1 MYENPFNLID
11 DLQKVA
17 MKIKIQEVLNTL
29 CKDERVHEV
38 LNADVVLGYYEKMY
52 EYFEK
57 NPKDFLFPNCEWL
70 RESLDRL
77 DVDLSN
83 VFDEYANVDHIKRE
97 EVIILFMLLWIN
109 MVIQNPIRIEV
120 IKDPYDL
127 FYIWTKNRVF
137 IARPT
142 ETHYLQDGDRRVL
155 DRLGK
160 SYGWFTGV
168 HHFSIGLEGAVE
180 YHYSSPDDIT
190 NIDDAYNK
198 AHGSVTKL
206 RDMNDWA
213 MRRLT
218 KEQHEL
224 ADADKRHWEP
234 EDDTHKSSKVKLGW
248 SKNDK
253 PALIICKQ
261 KKRFEDRFNEIKK
274 EFDGIENWEI
284 KWSHDTNQSYLSI
297 PYDAKKAI
305 KDSDVIDVIT
315 KLNEDLLAGKE
326 YCDIVRHRNTKFVV
340 REMSGLSNKELFI
353 LLENYRADRY
363 KKAIDP
369 YIKDVVDILAKDYGI
384 DVISDIIS
392 YAKRHARPKHNSPFK
407 TVAIIDIINAMI
419 KLKEKLNEEKN

>member
-1 MYENPFNLID
+1 MYENLFNLID

-17 MKIKIQEVLNTL
+17 MKIKVQEVLNKMV
-29 CKDERVHEV
+29 KDERVHEILDADIV
-38 LNADVVLGYYEKMY
+38 LEYYEKMY
-52 EYFEK
+52 EHFKK
-57 NPKDFLFPNCEWL
+57 NPKDFLFPNREWL

-77 DVDLSN
+77 GVDLSN
-83 VFDEYANVDHIKRE
+83 VFDKCVNVDHIKRE
-97 EVIILFMLLWIN
+97 EVIILFMLLWVN

-142 ETHYLQDGDRRVL
+142 EAHYLQDGDRRVL

-168 HHFSIGLEGAVE
+168 NHFNIGLKGAVE
-180 YHYSSPDDIT
+180 YMYSSPDDIT
-190 NIDDAYNK
+190 NINGAYNK

-218 KEQHEL
+218 KEQRKL
-224 ADADKRHWEP
+224 AHADKIHWEP
-234 EDDTHKSSKVKLGW
+234 ENYTYKSSKVKLGW

-274 EFDGIENWEI
+274 EFDGMENWEI
-284 KWSHDTNQSYLSI
+284 KWVRNPDKPYLSI
-297 PYDAKKAI
+297 PYNAKKAI
-305 KDSDVIDVIT
+305 KDSDIIDIMT
-315 KLNEDLLAGKE
+315 RLNEDFLKE
-326 YCDIVRHRNTKFVV
+326 QERRDIIRSRNTKFVV
-340 REMSGLSNKELFI
+340 REMSGWTNK
-353 LLENYRADRY
+353 RY
-363 KKAIDP
+363 KEFLREYEALEQIHTYFYYPYYNDIIDLSGLND
-369 YIKDVVDILAKDYGI
+369 IIDKDVILESMYCSTSSAKDL
-384 DVISDIIS
+384 V
-392 YAKRHARPKHNSPFK
+392 N
-407 TVAIIDIINAMI
+407 TLL
-419 KLKEKLNEEKN
+419 KLKEKLNERN

>member
-1 MYENPFNLID
+1 MHENLFNLID

-17 MKIKIQEVLNTL
+17 MKIKVQELLN
-29 CKDERVHEV
+29 KMVKNERVHEI
-38 LNADVVLGYYEKMY
+38 LDADVVLAYYEKMY
-52 EYFEK
+52 EHFEK
-57 NPKDFLFPNCEWL
+57 NPKDFLFPNREWL

-97 EVIILFMLLWIN
+97 EVIVLFMILWIH

-155 DRLGK
+155 NRLCK

-168 HHFSIGLEGAVE
+168 HHFSIGLKGAVE

-190 NIDDAYNK
+190 NINGTYNK

-206 RDMNDWA
+206 RDMNDWIIS
-213 MRRLT
+213 RLT

-224 ADADKRHWEP
+224 ADADKRHWES
-234 EDDTHKSSKVKLGW
+234 EDDVYKSSKVKLGW

-261 KKRFEDRFNEIKK
+261 KKRFEDRLNEIKK
-274 EFDGIENWEI
+274 E
-284 KWSHDTNQSYLSI
+284 
-297 PYDAKKAI
+297 
-305 KDSDVIDVIT
+305 KDSDVIDIIT
-315 KLNEDLLAGKE
+315 RLNEDFLKE
-326 YCDIVRHRNTKFVV
+326 QERRDIIRSRNTKFVIK
-340 REMSGLSNKELFI
+340 ELFGFSNKEYKTYLKKYNKKDELHDYHFRSYYESIIKVSGLDVDAEFI
-353 LLENYRADRY
+353 LETMYMSKLS
-363 KKAIDP
+363 
-369 YIKDVVDILAKDYGI
+369 AKDL
-384 DVISDIIS
+384 
-392 YAKRHARPKHNSPFK
+392 
-407 TVAIIDIINAMI
+407 INTLL
-419 KLKEKLNEEKN
+419 KLKEKLK

>member
-1 MYENPFNLID
+1 MYENLFNLID

-17 MKIKIQEVLNTL
+17 MKIKVQEVLNKMV
-29 CKDERVHEV
+29 KDERVHEV
-38 LNADVVLGYYEKMY
+38 LNADVVLEYYEKMY
-52 EYFEK
+52 EHFEK
-57 NPKDFLFPNCEWL
+57 NPKDFLFPNREWL

-97 EVIILFMLLWIN
+97 EVIILFMLLWIH

-168 HHFSIGLEGAVE
+168 HHFSIGLKGAVE

-190 NIDDAYNK
+190 NINGTYNK

-213 MRRLT
+213 MGRLT
-218 KEQHEL
+218 KEQ
-224 ADADKRHWEP
+224 
-234 EDDTHKSSKVKLGW
+234 
-248 SKNDK
+248 
-253 PALIICKQ
+253 Q
-261 KKRFEDRFNEIKK
+261 
-274 EFDGIENWEI
+274 
-284 KWSHDTNQSYLSI
+284 
-297 PYDAKKAI
+297 
-305 KDSDVIDVIT
+305 
-315 KLNEDLLAGKE
+315 
-326 YCDIVRHRNTKFVV
+326 DIVRSRNTKFVIK
-340 REMSGLSNKELFI
+340 EFFGFSNKEYKAYLKKYNKKDELHDYHFRSYYENIIHLSGLNVDTEFI
-353 LLENYRADRY
+353 LESMYMSKLDS
-363 KKAIDP
+363 KKLIAA
-369 YIKDVVDILAKDYGI
+369 LL
-384 DVISDIIS
+384 
-392 YAKRHARPKHNSPFK
+392 
-407 TVAIIDIINAMI
+407 
-419 KLKEKLNEEKN
+419 KLKEKLNE

>member
-1 MYENPFNLID
+1 MHENLFNLID

-17 MKIKIQEVLNTL
+17 MKIKVQELLN
-29 CKDERVHEV
+29 KMVKNERVHEI
-38 LNADVVLGYYEKMY
+38 LDADVVLAYYEKMY
-52 EYFEK
+52 EHFEK
-57 NPKDFLFPNCEWL
+57 NPKDFLFPNREWL

-97 EVIILFMLLWIN
+97 EVIVLFMILWIH

-155 DRLGK
+155 NRLCK

-168 HHFSIGLEGAVE
+168 HHFSIGLKGAVE

-190 NIDDAYNK
+190 NINGTYNK

-206 RDMNDWA
+206 RDMNDWIIS
-213 MRRLT
+213 RLT

-224 ADADKRHWEP
+224 ADADKRHWES
-234 EDDTHKSSKVKLGW
+234 EDDVYKSSKVKLGW

-261 KKRFEDRFNEIKK
+261 KKRFEDRLNEIKK
-274 EFDGIENWEI
+274 E
-284 KWSHDTNQSYLSI
+284 
-297 PYDAKKAI
+297 
-305 KDSDVIDVIT
+305 KDSDVIDIIT
-315 KLNEDLLAGKE
+315 RLNEDFLKE
-326 YCDIVRHRNTKFVV
+326 QERRDIIRSRNTKFVI
-340 REMSGLSNKELFI
+340 KELSGS
-353 LLENYRADRY
+353 LTKN
-363 KKAIDP
+363 
-369 YIKDVVDILAKDYGI
+369 IKL
-384 DVISDIIS
+384 ISKSIIRKMSFMIIIS
-392 YAKRHARPKHNSPFK
+392 
-407 TVAIIDIINAMI
+407 VAIMRV
-419 KLKEKLNEEKN
+419 